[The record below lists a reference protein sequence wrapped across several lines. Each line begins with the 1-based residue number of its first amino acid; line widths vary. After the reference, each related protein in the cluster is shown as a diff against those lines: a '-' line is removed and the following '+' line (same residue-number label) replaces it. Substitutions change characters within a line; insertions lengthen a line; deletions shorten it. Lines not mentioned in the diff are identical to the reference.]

1 MKRYRWILAATAGIL
16 LVMLGVSVLNT
27 PKPLETVHIV
37 QAAQEN
43 VYNSISVK
51 GTVQAKREAQEFVYA
66 PARAEECYAASGD
79 TVKAGQPLLRVSYP
93 DVVGEDAR
101 QAMANLMEDA
111 ANISISAESTM
122 IEGTI
127 VHASMD
133 GTVAQMPE
141 VGTLLLPGV
150 PVVRIGDFSD
160 LSIDARVPELY
171 AADLKVGQRANVTPI
186 TPQAKTISATLHEI
200 APYAVQTFSLTGGK
214 QSAVVKCSLKIAGQT
229 LMPGTTVDVKVFT
242 DTVPNAVT
250 VPYAAVRQDGQQQ
263 YVYACRQDGT
273 LMRRNIETGYQLSRG
288 VQVKQGLQAGEWI
301 VCDSNPELSDGQ
313 QVIFDAAD

>member
-37 QAAQEN
+37 QAAREN

-66 PARAEECYAASGD
+66 PARVEECYAALGD
-79 TVKAGQPLLRVSYP
+79 AVKVGQPLLRVSYP
-93 DVVGEDAR
+93 GVVGEEAK
-101 QAMANLMEDA
+101 QAMADLMEDT
-111 ANISISAESTM
+111 ANISISAESAM
-122 IEGTI
+122 VEGTI

-133 GTVAQMPE
+133 GTVAHMPE
-141 VGTLLLPGV
+141 VGALLLPGV
-150 PVVRIGDFSD
+150 PAVRIGDFSD
-160 LSIDARVPELY
+160 LSVDARVPELY
-171 AADLKVGQRANVTPI
+171 AGDLKVGQRANVTPI
-186 TPQAKTISATLHEI
+186 TPQAQTISATLSEI

-214 QSAVVKCSLKIAGQT
+214 QSAVVKCNLKMENQT

-242 DTVPNAVT
+242 DTVPDAVT

-263 YVYACRQDGT
+263 YVYLCRADGT
-273 LMRRNIETGYQLSRG
+273 LVRRDIQTGYQLSRG
-288 VQVKQGLQAGEWI
+288 VQVKKGLQAGDWV
-301 VCDSNPELSDGQ
+301 VCDSNPALSEGQ
-313 QVIFDAAD
+313 QVIFDAAH

>member
-122 IEGTI
+122 IEGTSRSAPLWTEPLHRCQRWEHYCSR
-127 VHASMD
+127 VF
-133 GTVAQMPE
+133 
-141 VGTLLLPGV
+141 LLCESVIFQTFRLMQGFGAV
-150 PVVRIGDFSD
+150 CR
-160 LSIDARVPELY
+160 R
-171 AADLKVGQRANVTPI
+171 LKVGQRANVTPI

-214 QSAVVKCSLKIAGQT
+214 QSAVSS
-229 LMPGTTVDVKVFT
+229 
-242 DTVPNAVT
+242 AV
-250 VPYAAVRQDGQQQ
+250 
-263 YVYACRQDGT
+263 
-273 LMRRNIETGYQLSRG
+273 
-288 VQVKQGLQAGEWI
+288 
-301 VCDSNPELSDGQ
+301 
-313 QVIFDAAD
+313 